1 MGQSNPNISTGDDSG
16 LAAGC
21 SKTPVQT
28 STDADLVQEQRIQS
42 DIWEA
47 LDTGEVDFG
56 TIAMD
61 DVEIPSGCRRESRL
75 KLFL

>member
-1 MGQSNPNISTGDDSG
+1 MKATPIFLLVMIVA

-28 STDADLVQEQRIQS
+28 STGNADLVQEQRIQS
-42 DIWEA
+42 DINWEA
-47 LDTGEVDFG
+47 LDIGEVDFG

-61 DVEIPSGCRRESRL
+61 DVERSL
-75 KLFL
+75 ADVDANLD